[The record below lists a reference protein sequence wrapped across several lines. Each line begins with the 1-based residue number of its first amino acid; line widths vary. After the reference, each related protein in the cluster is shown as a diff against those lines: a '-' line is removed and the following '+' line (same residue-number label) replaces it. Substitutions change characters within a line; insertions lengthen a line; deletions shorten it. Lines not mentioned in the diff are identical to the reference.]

1 MSLSRG
7 SSLRRGADHVIGGVC
22 SGLADYFRVDPL
34 FVRLAFVALAFA
46 GGAGILLYLVLW
58 VLMPAAGSATTDAR
72 TLARENVRGM
82 ADEFRQMGDE
92 FRRMGE
98 EFRQTFRR
106 EPGTASG
113 GGSSAPGES
122 VPPGG
127 SMPPTEAA
135 TGSEPGAV
143 AAPPGPVTPPP
154 SGGEV
159 PPHIERRRGLWLGGI
174 LVVLGGIFLLSNLG
188 YLNWWNWRVAWPMIL
203 ILIGI
208 LVLVQRM
215 R

>member
-1 MSLSRG
+1 MSWSRG
-7 SSLRRGADHVIGGVC
+7 SSVRRGADHVIGGVC

-46 GGAGILLYLVLW
+46 GGAGILLYFVLW
-58 VLMPAAGSATTDAR
+58 VLMPEAGSPTTDAR

-82 ADEFRQMGDE
+82 ADEFRQMGDK

-106 EPGTASG
+106 EPGTPVG
-113 GGSSAPGES
+113 GGSSPPGE
-122 VPPGG
+122 
-127 SMPPTEAA
+127 SMPPTEPAA
-135 TGSEPGAV
+135 RSEPADVGVPGGPGA
-143 AAPPGPVTPPP
+143 TPP
-154 SGGEV
+154 SGAEV

-174 LVVLGGIFLLSNLG
+174 LVVLGGIFLLYNLG
-188 YLNWWNWRVAWPMIL
+188 YLGWWSWRVAWPLVL
-203 ILIGI
+203 ILIGV
-208 LVLVQRM
+208 LVLVQRL

>member
-1 MSLSRG
+1 MSLGRG

-22 SGLADYFRVDPL
+22 SGLADYFHVDPL

-58 VLMPAAGSATTDAR
+58 VLMPAAGSPQMDAR

-82 ADEFRQMGDE
+82 AEEFRQMGDE
-92 FRRMGE
+92 FRRMGD
-98 EFRQTFRR
+98 EFRHAFRR
-106 EPGTASG
+106 EGGTPAAGGGPSSQGEPTGPTEPAARSEPTDVGVPGAPGTA
-113 GGSSAPGES
+113 
-122 VPPGG
+122 
-127 SMPPTEAA
+127 
-135 TGSEPGAV
+135 
-143 AAPPGPVTPPP
+143 PP

-174 LVVLGGIFLLSNLG
+174 LVVLGGTFLLYNLG
-188 YLNWWNWRVAWPMIL
+188 YLSWWSWRVAWPLVL
-203 ILIGI
+203 ILIGV